1 VVVDPRRTAA
11 ERAPL
16 PAMRG
21 LQAEPGFVHGEEPLH
36 REPGHRAL
44 QLIF

>member
-1 VVVDPRRTAA
+1 
-11 ERAPL
+11 
-16 PAMRG
+16 MRG